1 MNKKEVSMLQ
11 LDQVSYKAGNKTIL
25 HPVSATFIPGQFYM
39 ILGPNGAGKSSLLK
53 LISGEEEP
61 ETGVVYYDQ
70 VNIRQRS
77 KASLARCRAVLSQ
90 LPELH
95 FPLTVEEV
103 VMMGRYPHFELNP
116 QRIDIEICD
125 EYIRLLNLE
134 PFRQRNYLT
143 LSGGEKQRVQFARVL
158 SQLGKAVSAEPRY
171 LLLDEPLSSLD
182 INYQQEFL
190 RIARQLLHADTNL
203 TLIAVMHD
211 INLALQF
218 ADQVLLLKDG
228 HEVGNAS
235 PAKLLEPELIAAVF
249 GVQCS
254 TVPHPV
260 TGVPLIAFH

>member
-1 MNKKEVSMLQ
+1 MLQ
-11 LDQVSYKAGNKTIL
+11 LDQVSYITGKKTIL
-25 HPVSATFIPGQFYM
+25 HPVSATFLPGKFYM
-39 ILGPNGAGKSSLLK
+39 MLGPNGAGKSSLLK
-53 LISGEEEP
+53 LISGEEATT
-61 ETGVVYYDQ
+61 TGAVYYEQAD
-70 VNIRQRS
+70 IKKRS

-116 QRIDIEICD
+116 QRADVDICD

-158 SQLGKAVSAEPRY
+158 AQLGKAASAEPRY

-190 RIARQLLHADTNL
+190 RIAQQLLQAGSNL

-211 INLALQF
+211 LNLALQF
-218 ADQVLLLKDG
+218 GDEVLLLKDG
-228 HEVGNAS
+228 QLAGKGNPAELLS
-235 PAKLLEPELIAAVF
+235 PGVIGSVF

-254 TVPHPV
+254 TLTHPV
-260 TGVPLIAFH
+260 TGVPVIAFH

>member
-1 MNKKEVSMLQ
+1 MLK
-11 LDQVSYKAGNKTIL
+11 LDQVSFHIGNKPIL
-25 HPVSATFIPGQFYM
+25 HQVSATFLPGQFYM

-53 LISGEEEP
+53 LISGEEE
-61 ETGVVYYDQ
+61 TASGAVYYEQ
-70 VNIRQRS
+70 LNINQQS

-103 VMMGRYPHFELNP
+103 VMMGRYPHFEFNP
-116 QRIDIEICD
+116 DQADHEVCD

-134 PFRQRNYLT
+134 SFRHRNYLT

-158 SQLGKAVSAEPRY
+158 AQLGRASADERRY

-190 RIARQLLHADTNL
+190 RIARQMLSAGNNL

-211 INLALQF
+211 LNLALQF
-218 ADQVLLLKDG
+218 ADEVLLLKEG
-228 HEVGNAS
+228 KLAGKGK
-235 PAKLLEPELIAAVF
+235 PAELLQPDLIGKVF
-249 GVQCS
+249 GVLCS
-254 TVPHPV
+254 TIPHPV
-260 TGVPLIAFH
+260 TGMPVIAFH